1 MESRNPFQ
9 QGLPVG
15 FLSSSFV
22 ESMEVPAPECNL
34 RLLAGTAARHSEDPK
49 SPANFPG
56 TPTPPAAAG
65 GSRREPESR
74 PGPSGGGGVADLFPE
89 LRRVLTRSSLTGVFD
104 MNVEVWKILRYD
116 EYKTRCRACEC
127 GGKHA
132 RFQPVC
138 VDVTEDLRPDHL
150 VLSCTGTEFGSSGEE
165 SD

>member
-9 QGLPVG
+9 QGLPAG

-22 ESMEVPAPECNL
+22 ENMEVPAPECNL
-34 RLLAGTAARHSEDPK
+34 RLLAGTAARHSEDPE
-49 SPANFPG
+49 SP
-56 TPTPPAAAG
+56 AAG
-65 GSRREPESR
+65 GSRRESESR
-74 PGPSGGGGVADLFPE
+74 PGPSGGGVADLFPE
-89 LRRVLTRSSLTGVFD
+89 LHRVLTRVSLTGVFD